1 MRMTIGTPVVPFER
15 YRYLAMCEMT
25 WSRAGYENA
34 SNCISQTGFHPAWVR
49 PSETPA
55 MAASARGVSNTR
67 CSPNSAWR
75 PSVMRKTPPSLPM
88 SSPRISTRSSPA
100 NESRS
105 ARFSAWAIVTS
116 AIAVLLGEPE
126 NLVALPDQDGWQLGE
141 DPPEQILDVAGR
153 GALDAG
159 PHRGGQV
166 LPLRLGLEE
175 HRLVGDPRR
184 LQKHPEPL
192 DGIELLPR
200 LDVLLGAVSGGVV
213 GGGVWPDPVGDGLD
227 ERGLVLGASP
237 LHGLAGHPVHGEDIV
252 PVDAHAGEAV
262 PLRFPVDLPGGLLLQ
277 RHGDGPGV
285 VLTEEDDR
293 RPEHPGHVHGLV
305 HVALRGGSVAEVRDR
320 NDVLPVEL
328 RAQRVPGSVQRLAAH
343 RDGEHAEA
351 GPNRIVDAAVPRPS
365 VELHVLDHVEAT
377 ADGHPHLPV
386 GGVDHVSL
394 AEGIG
399 APDLG
404 RLLADGRWIHG
415 QFALPLQRRTFE
427 IDVAGQDHVPEE
439 LPQVL

>member
-1 MRMTIGTPVVPFER
+1 MRMTMGTPVVPFER

-166 LPLRLGLEE
+166 LPPPPRPGETP
-175 HRLVGDPRR
+175 LVRRSPPSPETSGTARWDRAAATPRR
-184 LQKHPEPL
+184 PPWC
-192 DGIELLPR
+192 GT
-200 LDVLLGAVSGGVV
+200 G
-213 GGGVWPDPVGDGLD
+213 W
-227 ERGLVLGASP
+227 
-237 LHGLAGHPVHGEDIV
+237 
-252 PVDAHAGEAV
+252 
-262 PLRFPVDLPGGLLLQ
+262 
-277 RHGDGPGV
+277 
-285 VLTEEDDR
+285 R
-293 RPEHPGHVHGLV
+293 R
-305 HVALRGGSVAEVRDR
+305 RRWSVAR
-320 NDVLPVEL
+320 
-328 RAQRVPGSVQRLAAH
+328 S
-343 RDGEHAEA
+343 
-351 GPNRIVDAAVPRPS
+351 
-365 VELHVLDHVEAT
+365 
-377 ADGHPHLPV
+377 
-386 GGVDHVSL
+386 
-394 AEGIG
+394 
-399 APDLG
+399 G
-404 RLLADGRWIHG
+404 R
-415 QFALPLQRRTFE
+415 
-427 IDVAGQDHVPEE
+427 
-439 LPQVL
+439 